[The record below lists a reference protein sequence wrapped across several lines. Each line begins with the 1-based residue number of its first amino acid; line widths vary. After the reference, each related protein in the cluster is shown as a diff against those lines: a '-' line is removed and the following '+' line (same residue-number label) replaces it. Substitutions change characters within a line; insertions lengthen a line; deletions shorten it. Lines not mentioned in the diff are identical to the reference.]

1 MPQQFTVEYRKERL
15 NQIWNPSFE
24 NTTITGTS
32 IASTLNFNTTQAIE
46 GSLALNIVSL
56 TNSSGVAYETPV
68 NESRCVAGLPYVAS
82 TWIFSS
88 VGVTRN
94 MRISIKFY
102 SKAGAFISQATGAA
116 QSIVGGAA
124 WTRIAVQGTAP
135 SNAYYGTILVET
147 QLTNGAAGNTA
158 TIDAMLLEQTTIVGG
173 SVPDFFDGSTDNFPY
188 FGYWLGTIN
197 NSVSA
202 IPTNQWAYLDNV
214 QQISGFIGRQSLS
227 DTFEP
232 SRMNISA
239 RYPTGFSI
247 PNTALKVNTLVR
259 VKRVGSTY
267 TMWLGKIRNATVQW
281 AIPYSTPTGVGVA
294 DTIDI
299 ECEGFLADW
308 GRLQGNGL
316 FVAPSDLLTQ
326 VSTATLTTGLAYG
339 TTYTAATSPQLSASE
354 ITDSYSTWL
363 NTVCATVGATI
374 KDGSDG
380 QVVGIYGRDFAGNL
394 PVSFSDTTND
404 STHQV
409 YDSITFDSVSSDFFT
424 QIELNTY
431 SYGDITVNYGN
442 APYRTL
448 RQTTYSASIPAATD
462 LSNYLLGIFG
472 DNGFGIS
479 EISCKSEA
487 QNNWNLD
494 LQYGWWDIIGYTT
507 FVQFREET
515 FRCTVLGAAFTAT
528 PSESRFTYYLADV
541 GLTPY
546 LILDD
551 TTAGLLDTN
560 KLGW

>member
-24 NTTITGTS
+24 NTTITGSATS
-32 IASTLNFNTTQAIE
+32 ATLNLNTSQAVE
-46 GSLALNIVSL
+46 GSLSLDIVS
-56 TNSSGVAYETPV
+56 TSSSSSVAYETPV

-82 TWIFSS
+82 TYIKNP

-94 MRISIKFY
+94 MRVCIKFY
-102 SKAGAFISQATGAA
+102 SKDGAYVSQTTGTA
-116 QSIVGGAA
+116 QSVVSGAG
-124 WTRIAVQGTAP
+124 WTRLSVQGTAP
-135 SNAYYGTILVET
+135 STSYYGTILVET
-147 QLTNGAAGNTA
+147 QVTNGAVGNTA

-173 SVPDFFDGSTDNFPY
+173 SVPDFFDGSTDNSPY

-202 IPTNQWAYLDNV
+202 IPTNQWVYLDNV

-227 DTFEP
+227 DNFEP

-239 RYPTGFSI
+239 RYPTGFSL

-281 AIPYSTPTGVGVA
+281 AIPYDLSSGVGVA
-294 DTIDI
+294 DNIDI

-316 FVAPSDLLTQ
+316 FVAPSDLVTQ
-326 VSTATLTTGLAYG
+326 VSTAASPEGLNFG
-339 TTYTAATSPQLSASE
+339 TTYTAETSPQLSASE
-354 ITDSYSTWL
+354 ITDSFATWL

-394 PVSFSDTTND
+394 PVRFSDTTNN
-404 STHQV
+404 SVSQV

-431 SYGDITVNYGN
+431 SYGDVTVNYGN

-472 DNGFGIS
+472 DNGYGIS

-487 QNNWNLD
+487 QNSWALD
-494 LQYGWWDIIGYTT
+494 LGYGWWDIIGYST
-507 FVQFREET
+507 FVQFRDET
-515 FRCTVLGAAFTAT
+515 FRCTIVGAAFTAT
-528 PSESRFTYYLADV
+528 PSESRFTYYLADI

-551 TTAGLLDTN
+551 ATAGLLDTN